1 MHAPLR
7 PRSGLGWSGCHPR
20 FGIRLAHSG
29 GCCWRRHVSQTLQII
44 LMQPELLKSPRLSQP
59 FPTAPSLPSCPATTT
74 PFLQVSA
81 LISSCGWIFRIPPF
95 LIQHT
100 FYLRSPV
107 PSALFNVLSPSL
119 PPSFSPSY
127 EVNTWTTPYTSYTC
141 LSNKCFHPSSHN
153 QLGSLVIKSCFFFI
167 KCEFQYFPP
176 HLCLLSPYAG
186 KF

>member
-1 MHAPLR
+1 MQCRLGPWALKGRASAPRMHAPLR

-107 PSALFNVLSPSL
+107 PSALFNVRHA
-119 PPSFSPSY
+119 F
-127 EVNTWTTPYTSYTC
+127 TSIYGMLEILHKGSRKLLHFQELC
-141 LSNKCFHPSSHN
+141 WLVVRHSH
-153 QLGSLVIKSCFFFI
+153 
-167 KCEFQYFPP
+167 
-176 HLCLLSPYAG
+176 H
-186 KF
+186 